1 MYYIICV
8 SALELGGLGHF
19 PPRYPS
25 FGDAITVLLFLL
37 SMKFV
42 YIRML
47 FWLPIFYGNFK
58 PL

>member
-1 MYYIICV
+1 MRV

-19 PPRYPS
+19 PPRYS
-25 FGDAITVLLFLL
+25 VFGDAITVLLFLL
-37 SMKFV
+37 STKLV

-58 PL
+58 SL